1 MLMKQIRI
9 GLLAPVLVC
18 ANLTISAQEAGEQF
32 SIASLN
38 VDGLPQKTLVLEL
51 NADGTT
57 IMMVTHDPGIRER
70 IREQASLSLMLNMN
84 DGKLDIEK

>member
-1 MLMKQIRI
+1 MKQIRI

-38 VDGLPQKTLVLEL
+38 VDGLPQKTLILEL
-51 NADGTT
+51 NADG
-57 IMMVTHDPGIRER
+57 PGECGRITPEDFDTGTER
-70 IREQASLSLMLNMN
+70 
-84 DGKLDIEK
+84 